1 MGQKIHPVGLRLG
14 ITRTWDSRWFEK
26 KNYVAWLHE
35 DVAIRKYFGRMTRAA
50 AISRVEIERRANQA
64 RVIINTAKPGIII
77 GKRGVGIE
85 EIRRNLEKLTN
96 KQVQV
101 NVVEIKTIELD
112 ARLVGQNIVDQLEK
126 RIAFRRAMKQAI
138 MRTMKAGARG
148 VKVQVSGRLGG
159 AEIAR
164 TERNHD
170 GKVPLHTLRAD
181 IDYAHVEAFTT
192 FGRIGVKVW
201 IYKGEV
207 LPDQPRGER
216 EVQGGG
222 RAGEAARFR
231 DNRRGTRGG
240 RGRGGAADGAPRSG
254 EAGGRTARPATGDA
268 TAPELTEGTLESPAP
283 ESLGQESPALE
294 AAVVESPAL
303 EAAAPESPAPE
314 SPAPEAAAAQSVVP
328 EPPALDYAGAIQV
341 AQADAQSLESV
352 TDGAPSSEGDKPN
365 APHGGVDTGYRAHP
379 ESDSM
384 GDVSQPTPRVAAH
397 RRRGRTPRCAIQRA
411 DRAASRTRAGRRH
424 PRSPRAQDRTG
435 RRQRRHRRGWTL
447 EDAHPEKSKV
457 APRAPRPH
465 ARQGDGRQHADVRR
479 VRLAGARAG
488 VDDQPADRG
497 RAYRDDAP
505 HQARRQGLDQ
515 DLPRQVGHQE
525 AGRSSHGLR

>member
-1 MGQKIHPVGLRLG
+1 MGQKIHPVGLRIG

-26 KNYVAWLHE
+26 KNYASWLHE

-64 RVIINTAKPGIII
+64 RVIINTGKPGIII
-77 GKRGVGIE
+77 GKRGVGID
-85 EIRRNLEKLTN
+85 EIRRNLEKLTG

-101 NVVEIKTIELD
+101 NVVEIKVPELD

-216 EVQGGG
+216 DGQGARGQG
-222 RAGEAARFR
+222 GEAARFR

-240 RGRGGAADGAPRSG
+240 RGRGGEGG
-254 EAGGRTARPATGDA
+254 GGGRGPRTP
-268 TAPELTEGTLESPAP
+268 
-283 ESLGQESPALE
+283 GQERNAPGLDTTEALH
-294 AAVVESPAL
+294 
-303 EAAAPESPAPE
+303 
-314 SPAPEAAAAQSVVP
+314 
-328 EPPALDYAGAIQV
+328 V
-341 AQADAQSLESV
+341 AQADSQSLESV
-352 TDGAPSSEGDKPN
+352 TEGAPSAAGNKP
-365 APHGGVDTGYRAHP
+365 
-379 ESDSM
+379 
-384 GDVSQPTPRVAAH
+384 
-397 RRRGRTPRCAIQRA
+397 
-411 DRAASRTRAGRRH
+411 
-424 PRSPRAQDRTG
+424 
-435 RRQRRHRRGWTL
+435 
-447 EDAHPEKSKV
+447 
-457 APRAPRPH
+457 
-465 ARQGDGRQHADVRR
+465 
-479 VRLAGARAG
+479 
-488 VDDQPADRG
+488 
-497 RAYRDDAP
+497 DAP
-505 HQARRQGLDQ
+505 HAGAVTHDPNAQHGHGVTTETSVVPPETQGTVDAA
-515 DLPRQVGHQE
+515 E
-525 AGRSSHGLR
+525 RSNVSESTQNEGQ

>member
-64 RVIINTAKPGIII
+64 RVIINTGKPGIII
-77 GKRGVGIE
+77 GKRGVGID
-85 EIRRNLEKLTN
+85 EIRRNLETLTG

-207 LPDQPRGER
+207 LPEGPRGER
-216 EVQGGG
+216 EGAGGAG
-222 RAGEAARFR
+222 RSGDGARFR

-240 RGRGGAADGAPRSG
+240 RGRGGAAGPEGRP
-254 EAGGRTARPATGDA
+254 EGGRPPRPATDADALRQAQGDTEAPAIDTGDA
-268 TAPELTEGTLESPAP
+268 MR
-283 ESLGQESPALE
+283 
-294 AAVVESPAL
+294 
-303 EAAAPESPAPE
+303 
-314 SPAPEAAAAQSVVP
+314 
-328 EPPALDYAGAIQV
+328 V
-341 AQADAQSLESV
+341 AQADSASLESV
-352 TDGAPSSEGDKPN
+352 TDGGSAAEHHATAPHAGAVTHEPDAQHGAGVTTETSQPDPASQHTTDAQERPGAPST
-365 APHGGVDTGYRAHP
+365 APTAAHP
-379 ESDSM
+379 EPAVLRQAQD
-384 GDVSQPTPRVAAH
+384 DTVAAQDD
-397 RRRGRTPRCAIQRA
+397 TVAAQA
-411 DRAASRTRAGRRH
+411 DTA
-424 PRSPRAQDRTG
+424 
-435 RRQRRHRRGWTL
+435 
-447 EDAHPEKSKV
+447 PEPDV
-457 APRAPRPH
+457 APAPDTTNEG
-465 ARQGDGRQHADVRR
+465 Q
-479 VRLAGARAG
+479 
-488 VDDQPADRG
+488 
-497 RAYRDDAP
+497 
-505 HQARRQGLDQ
+505 
-515 DLPRQVGHQE
+515 
-525 AGRSSHGLR
+525 

>member
-64 RVIINTAKPGIII
+64 RIIINTGKPGIII
-77 GKRGVGIE
+77 GKRGVGID
-85 EIRRNLEKLTN
+85 EIRRNLETLTG

-207 LPDQPRGER
+207 LPEGPRGER
-216 EVQGGG
+216 EGAGGAG
-222 RAGEAARFR
+222 RSGDGGRFR

-240 RGRGGAADGAPRSG
+240 RGRGGAAGTEGRP
-254 EAGGRTARPATGDA
+254 EGGRPPRPAGDAPAIDTGDA
-268 TAPELTEGTLESPAP
+268 MR
-283 ESLGQESPALE
+283 
-294 AAVVESPAL
+294 
-303 EAAAPESPAPE
+303 
-314 SPAPEAAAAQSVVP
+314 
-328 EPPALDYAGAIQV
+328 V
-341 AQADAQSLESV
+341 AQADSSSLESV
-352 TDGAPSSEGDKPN
+352 TDGGSAAEHHATAPHAGAVTHEPNAEHGVGVTTETSQADPASQHTTDAQERPGAPST
-365 APHGGVDTGYRAHP
+365 APTATHP
-379 ESDSM
+379 EPA
-384 GDVSQPTPRVAAH
+384 Q
-397 RRRGRTPRCAIQRA
+397 
-411 DRAASRTRAGRRH
+411 
-424 PRSPRAQDRTG
+424 AQDDT
-435 RRQRRHRRGWTL
+435 
-447 EDAHPEKSKV
+447 
-457 APRAPRPH
+457 APAPDTTNEG
-465 ARQGDGRQHADVRR
+465 Q
-479 VRLAGARAG
+479 
-488 VDDQPADRG
+488 
-497 RAYRDDAP
+497 
-505 HQARRQGLDQ
+505 
-515 DLPRQVGHQE
+515 
-525 AGRSSHGLR
+525 

>member
-64 RVIINTAKPGIII
+64 RVIINTGKPGIII
-77 GKRGVGIE
+77 GKRGVGID
-85 EIRRNLEKLTN
+85 EIRRNLETLTG

-101 NVVEIKTIELD
+101 NVVEIKQIELD

-216 EVQGGG
+216 DGQGRGG
-222 RAGEAARFR
+222 ADGARFR

-240 RGRGGAADGAPRSG
+240 RGRGGAGGG
-254 EAGGRTARPATGDA
+254 EARGEGRGPRPAGGGVT
-268 TAPELTEGTLESPAP
+268 
-283 ESLGQESPALE
+283 
-294 AAVVESPAL
+294 
-303 EAAAPESPAPE
+303 AAPGLDTD
-314 SPAPEAAAAQSVVP
+314 EAMR
-328 EPPALDYAGAIQV
+328 V
-341 AQADAQSLESV
+341 AQADAQSLESI
-352 TDGAPSSEGDKPN
+352 TDGAPPAQGEKPN
-365 APHGGVDTGYRAHP
+365 APHGGMDTGYREH
-379 ESDSM
+379 
-384 GDVSQPTPRVAAH
+384 GD
-397 RRRGRTPRCAIQRA
+397 
-411 DRAASRTRAGRRH
+411 
-424 PRSPRAQDRTG
+424 
-435 RRQRRHRRGWTL
+435 
-447 EDAHPEKSKV
+447 
-457 APRAPRPH
+457 
-465 ARQGDGRQHADVRR
+465 
-479 VRLAGARAG
+479 
-488 VDDQPADRG
+488 ADRG
-497 RAYRDDAP
+497 VVGETSQPNPDSQGTVDEAERPGAESSAPTAHHTEPAPGGGTHNRPELKTGPEDDNA
-505 HQARRQGLDQ
+505 GSGE
-515 DLPRQVGHQE
+515 VG
-525 AGRSSHGLR
+525 R

>member
-1 MGQKIHPVGLRLG
+1 MGQKIHPIGLRLG

-64 RVIINTAKPGIII
+64 RIIINTGKPGIII
-77 GKRGVGIE
+77 GKRGVGID
-85 EIRRNLEKLTN
+85 EIRRNLEKLTG

-101 NVVEIKTIELD
+101 NVVEIKTVELD

-216 EVQGGG
+216 EGQGRPGA
-222 RAGEAARFR
+222 AGDAARFR

-240 RGRGGAADGAPRSG
+240 RGRGGAGDGAPREG
-254 EAGGRTARPATGDA
+254 GAGRGPRPAG
-268 TAPELTEGTLESPAP
+268 
-283 ESLGQESPALE
+283 
-294 AAVVESPAL
+294 
-303 EAAAPESPAPE
+303 AAADA
-314 SPAPEAAAAQSVVP
+314 
-328 EPPALDYAGAIQV
+328 PALDTAAAMHV

-352 TDGAPSSEGDKPN
+352 TDGAPSAEGNKPN
-365 APHGGVDTGYRAHP
+365 APHGGIDTGH
-379 ESDSM
+379 
-384 GDVSQPTPRVAAH
+384 
-397 RRRGRTPRCAIQRA
+397 RA
-411 DRAASRTRAGRRH
+411 DEGST
-424 PRSPRAQDRTG
+424 
-435 RRQRRHRRGWTL
+435 
-447 EDAHPEKSKV
+447 
-457 APRAPRPH
+457 
-465 ARQGDGRQHADVRR
+465 
-479 VRLAGARAG
+479 
-488 VDDQPADRG
+488 ADRG
-497 RAYRDDAP
+497 VVGETSQTNPESQHTIDEAERPGAHSSAPTADHPEPAPGGGTHNRPELATGPEDDNA
-505 HQARRQGLDQ
+505 GTGE
-515 DLPRQVGHQE
+515 VG
-525 AGRSSHGLR
+525 R

>member
-64 RVIINTAKPGIII
+64 RVIINTGKPGIII
-77 GKRGVGIE
+77 GKRGVGID
-85 EIRRNLEKLTN
+85 EIRRNLEKLTG

-112 ARLVGQNIVDQLEK
+112 SRLVGQNIVDQLEK

-207 LPDQPRGER
+207 LPEGPRGER
-216 EVQGGG
+216 EGQGGRQG
-222 RAGEAARFR
+222 GAAGDAARFR

-240 RGRGGAADGAPRSG
+240 RGRGGAGEGAPRTG
-254 EAGGRTARPATGDA
+254 EG
-268 TAPELTEGTLESPAP
+268 
-283 ESLGQESPALE
+283 
-294 AAVVESPAL
+294 
-303 EAAAPESPAPE
+303 
-314 SPAPEAAAAQSVVP
+314 
-328 EPPALDYAGAIQV
+328 
-341 AQADAQSLESV
+341 
-352 TDGAPSSEGDKPN
+352 
-365 APHGGVDTGYRAHP
+365 
-379 ESDSM
+379 
-384 GDVSQPTPRVAAH
+384 
-397 RRRGRTPRCAIQRA
+397 
-411 DRAASRTRAGRRH
+411 
-424 PRSPRAQDRTG
+424 
-435 RRQRRHRRGWTL
+435 
-447 EDAHPEKSKV
+447 
-457 APRAPRPH
+457 APRAPRPAGGGADCRAGSRH
-465 ARQGDGRQHADVRR
+465 RRSDARRAGRWRSRSNRSPTVRRPPKATSPTRRTPASTPATARTATRAKASSAKSRRRIPIRSTRSTKPNAPVRTPARRRRIIPNPRPAAARTTAPSSRPDRKTTTPAPERLDVRTC
-479 VRLAGARAG
+479 
-488 VDDQPADRG
+488 
-497 RAYRDDAP
+497 
-505 HQARRQGLDQ
+505 
-515 DLPRQVGHQE
+515 
-525 AGRSSHGLR
+525 